1 MIGLIRSGWRRRG
14 MLALLAAG
22 IAAALMAL
30 DRAIKLDEGS
40 KRHLRKQLHEAREMP
55 RRLLT

>member
-1 MIGLIRSGWRRRG
+1 MIALIRSAWRRRVTLIL
-14 MLALLAAG
+14 MAAG
-22 IAAALMAL
+22 IAAALAAL

-40 KRHLRKQLHEAREMP
+40 KRHLRKQLREAREMP